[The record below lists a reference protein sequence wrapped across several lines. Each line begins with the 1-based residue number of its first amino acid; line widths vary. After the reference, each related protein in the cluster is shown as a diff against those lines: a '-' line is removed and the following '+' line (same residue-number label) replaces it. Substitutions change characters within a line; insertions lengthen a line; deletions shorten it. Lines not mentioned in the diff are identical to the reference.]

1 MMYATG
7 SMAVGRQPRGSRA
20 PSKARNLFAAC
31 LAHALHDGY
40 TDSLYAF
47 LPVWQ
52 AQFGLSYAG
61 LAVVRALYYGTMGG
75 LQMPADRWM
84 RRVTPRAAL
93 ALSTLIA
100 GAGFLLMALPL
111 GIASLCVGLV
121 VAGVGSSIQH
131 PRASQLVTDT
141 YREAA
146 RGPLGVYS
154 FSGDLGK
161 AALPSVAALLV
172 PVLAWRPVVGL
183 MALLGLLAT
192 LSLLSL
198 APQVNAGTSNVGKD
212 DIDHGSRRGFR
223 LLSVIGGLDTA
234 TRMGYLLS
242 LPFLIHSRGGTSATV
257 GMGLALLFIGG
268 ALRQGDLQLVRAIAS
283 GSSRGVMATEAATA
297 AAYRGDLVHAA
308 GTQRWSSFRSSA
320 LCLTGHRLCS
330 TEPFQS
336 LHREGDTGRAFA
348 IFYTSVIGAGG
359 SSPHTLRHDRRS
371 QRPDRRHSG
380 CGRYR
385 GTHRPACARPSAIP
399 RPRYGRSAATL
410 TTVLAAA
417 RTTAPSCFSG
427 RRLEMKFDGN
437 DNDGGSSRVEHAT
450 DSRGSAGGTQPC
462 QRLDAGGQSDESR
475 DLPSRFGHTKIKA
488 GYSTPDCERGY

>member
-234 TRMGYLLS
+234 TRMGYLLF

-268 ALRQGDLQLVRAIAS
+268 ALGKATCNWFGNHLGII
-283 GSSRGVMATEAATA
+283 GGVMATEAATA
-297 AAYRGDLVHAA
+297 ALIAA
-308 GTQRWSSFRSSA
+308 TLFTPLYATLTILPILGIVLNGTSSLLYGTVPELAPR
-320 LCLTGHRLCS
+320 
-330 TEPFQS
+330 
-336 LHREGDTGRAFA
+336 GDTGRAFA
-348 IFYTSVIGAGG
+348 IFYTSVIGSGG
-359 SSPHTLRHDRRS
+359 LAPILYGTIADHSDR
-371 QRPDRRHSG
+371 
-380 CGRYR
+380 
-385 GTHRPACARPSAIP
+385 
-399 RPRYGRSAATL
+399 
-410 TTVLAAA
+410 TVGILAAA
-417 RTTAPSCFSG
+417 GTAALIVPLVLALRPSLDRATT
-427 RRLEMKFDGN
+427 D
-437 DNDGGSSRVEHAT
+437 
-450 DSRGSAGGTQPC
+450 QPP
-462 QRLDAGGQSDESR
+462 R
-475 DLPSRFGHTKIKA
+475 
-488 GYSTPDCERGY
+488 